1 MDYSILTDRLNNL
14 ISSETGKTDWKNI
27 PGGLEKVSESSM
39 GAVWGINQGSLYV
52 CLSPCNGNWV
62 LQDSSVLDFT
72 LDDSL
77 IYILKS
83 GSLNTKNANNSGEV
97 LSIPMTL
104 NLTKIFNTSSYI
116 WGQDSAGKKYKL
128 AKPGTTSNWV
138 QSQDTSGV
146 LITSASSSALYGI
159 DSKGAAFKT
168 DESLQSSWS
177 PIPQFKG
184 MLTGILGDANPTLYA
199 TDGQELQ
206 QCEGELCETLPVP
219 NPIRNLSPNSKNLW
233 MTSPSQ
239 GDLGNIYV
247 KDLTSSLIDDT
258 QPIDELRDSIV
269 QDSQTNYNIST
280 YSTILSNQASQIQKM
295 FTELLSIKKI
305 DTTPLESSVN
315 GTQGRLSLLT
325 KALPILLQSL
335 VIIILLIIVYLCSGI
350 LGFTTHYVALIV
362 FVGGIYFILNLNN
375 GM

>member
-27 PGGLEKVSESSM
+27 SGGLEKVSESSM
-39 GAVWGINQGSLYV
+39 GAVWGIGAGKLYS
-52 CLSPCNGNWV
+52 CLSPCNGSWT
-62 LQDSSVLDFT
+62 LQEFPEASPNLKVLDFT
-72 LDDSL
+72 TDDSL
-77 IYILKS
+77 VYVLWNNPDTQITGLM
-83 GSLNTKNANNSGEV
+83 TKNGNNFGDWSRGE
-97 LSIPMTL
+97 LAP

-206 QCEGELCETLPVP
+206 QCEGEICETLPVP

-233 MTSPSQ
+233 MT
-239 GDLGNIYV
+239 
-247 KDLTSSLIDDT
+247 
-258 QPIDELRDSIV
+258 
-269 QDSQTNYNIST
+269 
-280 YSTILSNQASQIQKM
+280 
-295 FTELLSIKKI
+295 
-305 DTTPLESSVN
+305 
-315 GTQGRLSLLT
+315 
-325 KALPILLQSL
+325 
-335 VIIILLIIVYLCSGI
+335 
-350 LGFTTHYVALIV
+350 
-362 FVGGIYFILNLNN
+362 
-375 GM
+375 